1 MRETQLLCLQAAAL
15 REMQE
20 HKHSH
25 TESTLPRPWVCGN
38 KVPVFHVPQ
47 RGRALAQGIHNCQG
61 DLFLCIWRVMLRCH
75 NYTLKIFKLGT
86 GKQLQKKKGGGWKA
100 INIVEDMGC
109 SGMELT
115 PVFATMG
122 HHTHTTIKSR
132 ESNNNSTLICGDCI
146 GCVSRYSWHHYS
158 PFMLAFEGLI
168 ETGGKEIAEF
178 VSLRFSPEKSPEKWA
193 YKTRTSGRC
202 SLIPRQKKGHLGSSW
217 NKHCVALN
225 QHRS

>member
-86 GKQLQKKKGGGWKA
+86 GKQLQKKKKGGGLKS
-100 INIVEDMGC
+100 DKY
-109 SGMELT
+109 SG
-115 PVFATMG
+115 G
-122 HHTHTTIKSR
+122 HGMLWYGVNTSVCHHGTSYTH
-132 ESNNNSTLICGDCI
+132 NNKKQRVKQQLNPNLWRLHWLCLKILMT
-146 GCVSRYSWHHYS
+146 
-158 PFMLAFEGLI
+158 
-168 ETGGKEIAEF
+168 
-178 VSLRFSPEKSPEKWA
+178 SL
-193 YKTRTSGRC
+193 
-202 SLIPRQKKGHLGSSW
+202 
-217 NKHCVALN
+217 
-225 QHRS
+225 